1 MACPVKMEV
10 VSDESEEQ
18 HDGSW
23 TVRKSDC
30 TSRMADGSSA
40 SASDCFDET
49 SGVRTRGLRDT

>member
-1 MACPVKMEV
+1 MEV